1 MPPVFTRRA
10 RLVRQVFEVYLLGAC
25 VLVGLS
31 GIVVPAARARSLVAT
46 FPPVAQLGWY
56 VGILLGGV
64 LGILGIV
71 RGCARGLLIERA
83 ALIVLAGMCASFGI
97 ASVAFAG
104 PVAITGSIM
113 LWGFVA
119 PCVARA
125 VQITSDLHVVRQALR
140 SMAGEK

>member
-1 MPPVFTRRA
+1 MPPAVTRRA
-10 RLVRQVFEVYLLGAC
+10 RLGTAVFEIYLLGAC

-31 GIVVPAARARSLVAT
+31 GIVVPAARSRSLVAT

-56 VGILLGGV
+56 VGILLGGA

-71 RGCARGLLIERA
+71 RGCAIGLLIERA
-83 ALIVLAGMCASFGI
+83 AMIMLAGMCASFGI
-97 ASVAFAG
+97 ASVAFVG

-125 VQITSDLHVVRQALR
+125 VQITSDLRVVREALR
-140 SMAGEK
+140 SIAGKQ

>member
-1 MPPVFTRRA
+1 MRTR
-10 RLVRQVFEVYLLGAC
+10 LGRQVFELYLLAAC
-25 VLVGLS
+25 ALVGLS
-31 GIVVPAARARSLVAT
+31 GIAVPAARARSLVAT

-64 LGILGIV
+64 VGIIGIT
-71 RGCARGLLIERA
+71 RGGAIGMLMERA

-104 PVAITGSIM
+104 PVAFTGSIM

-119 PCVARA
+119 PCVART
-125 VQITSDLHVVRQALR
+125 VQITTDLSAVRQQLQAI
-140 SMAGEK
+140 AGKQ